1 MTYAAMTFFILAV
14 MSALFGFTTFESG
27 AEPTAAALARLLAVV
42 FGIGFLVAAV
52 SLALRRAAERQAG
65 GADDGAVVT
74 RDGPARLGTGLT
86 ASERGSWDGARRPRP
101 AERPDRRDRG

>member
-1 MTYAAMTFFILAV
+1 MTYAAMIFFILAV
-14 MSALFGFTTFESG
+14 MSALFGFTTVESG

-65 GADDGAVVT
+65 GADDAAAAG
-74 RDGPARLGTGLT
+74 RDLPRLGSGLS
-86 ASERGSWDGARRPRP
+86 ASERGSWDGTRRQRATARAARR
-101 AERPDRRDRG
+101 ERG